1 MIIKININT
10 GAITGMRENNQINTL
25 SIAEMMT
32 KDNIELMKM
41 IPSEEIMMIKKIGE
55 KPIKIKNN
63 MRKRNPIS
71 NTMSAKMIENN
82 IEEEN

>member
-10 GAITGMRENNQINTL
+10 EAITGMRENNQINTL

-32 KDNIELMKM
+32 KDNIEHMKM
-41 IPSEEIMMIKKIGE
+41 IPSEEIMMIKKIEE

-71 NTMSAKMIENN
+71 NMMSAKMIENN

>member
-41 IPSEEIMMIKKIGE
+41 IPSEEIMMIKKKEE

-71 NTMSAKMIENN
+71 NMMSAKMIENN

>member
-1 MIIKININT
+1 MIIKINIYT

-63 MRKRNPIS
+63 MRKINPIS
-71 NTMSAKMIENN
+71 NMISAKMIENN